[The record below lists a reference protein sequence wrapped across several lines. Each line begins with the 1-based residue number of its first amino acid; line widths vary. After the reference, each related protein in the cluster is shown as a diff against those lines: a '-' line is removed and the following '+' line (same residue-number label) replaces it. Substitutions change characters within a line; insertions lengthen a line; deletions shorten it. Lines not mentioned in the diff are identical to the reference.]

1 MFRILCIS
9 ERGVRLA
16 VSTGCLAMTEANRNE
31 PVLIA
36 ADELDAVILEESA
49 VSITGGVL
57 ALLAE
62 KRIPVITCD
71 RSHLPAAVLAPVITV
86 GADSHN
92 LLRLQ
97 IAASKPW
104 RKQLWQKLIRCK
116 IAGQSANLIRR
127 GKTGIDHLAAEV
139 RSGDPDN
146 IEARAAACYWS
157 GLSLFPARRREAPD
171 ANRLFNYAYTILY
184 SAFARY
190 LCAAA
195 LNPDIGIHHHSQYN
209 HFSLA
214 SDLMEPFRPLI
225 DRCVFRFMEKF
236 PGVVELQRDSRI
248 AMLKIIYS
256 AGVTMDRKRRSLLD
270 AVNLSVHSYKRCLWN
285 DSTDIQLPE
294 AESCGW

>member
-1 MFRILCIS
+1 MFRILCVS
-9 ERGVRLA
+9 KRGVRLA
-16 VSTGCLAMTEANRNE
+16 VSAGRIAMTESNQDE
-31 PVLIA
+31 PVFVA

-57 ALLAE
+57 ALLAG

-71 RSHLPAAVLAPVITV
+71 RNHLPAAVFDPVITV

-97 IAASKPW
+97 IAATKPW
-104 RKQLWQKLIRCK
+104 SKQIWQRLIRRK
-116 IAGQSANLIRR
+116 IAGQSANLVRR
-127 GKTGIDHLAAEV
+127 GKAGVDYLVAKV

-157 GLSLFPARRREAPD
+157 RLSVFPARKREAPD

-184 SAFARY
+184 SAFARH

-195 LNPDIGIHHHSQYN
+195 LNPDIGIHHHSQYD

-225 DRCVFRFMEKF
+225 DRCVFQFMEEF
-236 PGVVELQRDSRI
+236 PGVVNLSRDSRI
-248 AMLKIIYS
+248 ALLKIIYS
-256 AGVTMDRKRRSLLD
+256 AVVTLDRERRVLLD
-270 AVNLSVHSYKRCLWN
+270 AVNLSVHSYKRCLKER
-285 DSTDIQLPE
+285 STDILLPE
-294 AESCGW
+294 V

>member
-1 MFRILCIS
+1 MFRILNVS
-9 ERGVRLA
+9 ERGVRLS
-16 VSTGCLAMTEANRNE
+16 VSAGCVVMTEANRSE
-31 PVLIA
+31 PVFIA
-36 ADELDAVILEESA
+36 ADELDAVILEGSA
-49 VSITGGVL
+49 VSISGGIL

-62 KRIPVITCD
+62 KRIPVIACD
-71 RSHLPAAVLAPVITV
+71 RSHLPAAVLVPVITV
-86 GADSHN
+86 GADSHD

-97 IAASKPW
+97 VAAAKPW
-104 RKQLWQKLIRCK
+104 RKQLWQQIIRRK
-116 IAGQSANLIRR
+116 IAGQSANLICR
-127 GKTGIDHLAAEV
+127 GKTGIDHLVAEV

-157 GLSLFPARRREAPD
+157 RLSLFPARRRDAPD

-209 HFSLA
+209 HFALA

-225 DRCVFRFMEKF
+225 DRCVFRFMEEF
-236 PGVVELQRDSRI
+236 PGVVNLQRDCRI

-256 AGVTMDRKRRSLLD
+256 FGITLERKHWSLLD
-270 AVNLSVHSYKRCLWN
+270 AVNISVHSYKRCLETR
-285 DSTDIQLPE
+285 SADIALPE
-294 AESCGW
+294 V